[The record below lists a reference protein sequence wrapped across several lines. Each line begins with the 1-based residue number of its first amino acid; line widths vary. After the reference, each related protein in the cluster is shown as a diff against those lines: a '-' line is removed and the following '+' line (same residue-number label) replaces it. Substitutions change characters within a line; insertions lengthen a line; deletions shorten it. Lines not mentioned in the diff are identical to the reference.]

1 VTSTPSTVDSTS
13 LRWFVPLLAWS
24 LFVWRRRTVV
34 VERRIIVAPGAFDFV
49 DGIVSGT
56 GSGRR
61 WL

>member
-34 VERRIIVAPGAFDFV
+34 VERRIIVAPG
-49 DGIVSGT
+49 
-56 GSGRR
+56 
-61 WL
+61 